1 MFNEV
6 FDYFRQ
12 HGLMEK
18 FIYLL
23 EPSILAG
30 RFRDDIIP
38 DRILRFL
45 IVSYEK
51 KQDFVTLEKL
61 IQQLNF
67 SQYTRMEDLQAVCQH
82 NYMISALLHLFTSM
96 QNTAKMEDDSR
107 QNCLQ
112 VLNSLYKM
120 LIKSK
125 ETEKA
130 EKAKDST
137 LRIFC

>member
-1 MFNEV
+1 M
-6 FDYFRQ
+6 
-12 HGLMEK
+12 
-18 FIYLL
+18 L

-38 DRILRFL
+38 DRILRML

-51 KQDFVTLEKL
+51 KQDFHTLEKL

-67 SQYTRMEDLQAVCQH
+67 SQYSRMEDLQAVCQH

-96 QNTAKMEDDSR
+96 QNTAKLEDDSR
-107 QNCLQ
+107 ANCLC

-120 LIKSK
+120 LVKSK
-125 ETEKA
+125 EIEEQAKKKDPTARIYSA
-130 EKAKDST
+130 EDVRQVST
-137 LRIFC
+137 MDR